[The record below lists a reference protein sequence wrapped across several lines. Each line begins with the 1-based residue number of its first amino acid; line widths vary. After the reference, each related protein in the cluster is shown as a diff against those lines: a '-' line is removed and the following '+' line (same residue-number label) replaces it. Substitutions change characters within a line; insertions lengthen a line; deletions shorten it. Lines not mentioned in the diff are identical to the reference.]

1 MPEKAVLVVSFGT
14 SHLDTLEKTIVPIE
28 GDIAAAL
35 PDRTL
40 RRAFTSGMIL
50 RKLERRDGLHIDNV
64 SQALE
69 RLAGEGVRDVT
80 VQPTHIMNG
89 EEYDKLLA
97 QAEPYRGQ
105 FGRLAIG
112 RPLLSTEEDYR
123 ETAQALL
130 EVLPERE
137 SGTAL
142 LFMGHGTEHFANSAY
157 CQLEYLLHD
166 LGRTDVLVGTV
177 EGYPGFGEALR
188 RLAERPEVRRMVLY
202 PLMVVAGDHAKN
214 DLAGPE
220 PDSWRSQLE
229 AKGYEVSCVLS
240 GLGEYP
246 GIRRVFVRHALEA
259 AEDRAK

>member
-97 QAEPYRGQ
+97 QAEPFRGQ

-157 CQLEYLLHD
+157 SQLENMFYF
-166 LGRTDVLVGTV
+166 LGHPHVLVGTV
-177 EGYPGFGEALR
+177 EGFPGLDYVR
-188 RLAERPEVRRMVLY
+188 KRLKEQDIRKVYLAPFMI
-202 PLMVVAGDHAKN
+202 VAGDHAQN
-214 DLAGPE
+214 DLGGDE
-220 PDSWRSQLE
+220 EDSWKSVLE
-229 AKGYEVSCVLS
+229 QDGYETQVLLQ
-240 GLGEYP
+240 GLGELSQISRLF
-246 GIRRVFVRHALEA
+246 GEHLDC
-259 AEDRAK
+259 AEELD